1 LWSHYFDPRRGRVIV
16 KPDKRKLQEENVPLN
31 PSPCFSHPLQ
41 QKVTLVFLPF
51 QFHFFFFLFNFTLQ
65 FLLHFFSSLMLFL
78 FDRRD
83 FVVFFHLLLEL
94 DSDVMKSPRLGA
106 NCIWVEELG
115 HILIELVV
123 VKFIAYLQEKNKEKK
138 VFGKLKLA

>member
-1 LWSHYFDPRRGRVIV
+1 
-16 KPDKRKLQEENVPLN
+16 
-31 PSPCFSHPLQ
+31 
-41 QKVTLVFLPF
+41 
-51 QFHFFFFLFNFTLQ
+51 
-65 FLLHFFSSLMLFL
+65 MLFL